1 MTMCKRFFFIEG
13 NEEET
18 KWNRREADTFMGFV
32 SPLLPSLSIWE
43 GARAEELLHVGIL
56 VY

>member
-32 SPLLPSLSIWE
+32 SPLLSSLSIWE